1 MKQYIVLAS
10 MIILGLAI
18 YSFVCGNGEDSVK
31 SAVSE
36 LLQNEASEL
45 SYSARSLI

>member
-18 YSFVCGNGEDSVK
+18 YSFICGPGDSTIK

-36 LLQNEASEL
+36 LLQSEV
-45 SYSARSLI
+45 AKI

>member
-18 YSFVCGNGEDSVK
+18 YSFVCGPSDDSIK
-31 SAVSE
+31 SAVGG
-36 LLQNEASEL
+36 LLQKEATEL
-45 SYSARSLI
+45 STPRGV